1 MDYHEKTEA
10 TAYEDV
16 VSLCMRMIEMDYIA
30 DIIRD
35 ISDLVKL
42 PTVYDPETVTEG
54 KPYGRAVA
62 LGYEWIRDKAL
73 SDGFE
78 VMEYDGHAL
87 AIRIKETDNPHR
99 IDVVSHVDVVAAG
112 EGWEREPFCGSVAED
127 YIYGRGTV
135 DMKGTLILTYYALK
149 YIKENKL
156 PCKRELRLV
165 IGCDEERTM
174 QDMRYYIRRAGVPDF
189 AFTPD
194 GKFPY
199 SLGEKGALMW
209 TLEGELPTC
218 IEEFDGGVGCNVVSP
233 IATAKLKGTSDAERY
248 REEIRKNQYNAK
260 VSCDK
265 EYTRIILEGK
275 AAHAS
280 VPEAGFNANVALLG
294 LIASVSEDPL
304 AELLYHCFRDY
315 YGKGAGLEYDIA
327 PMGKLTI
334 NLGVLK
340 IFQGKLTAQVDCRYP
355 KGVTSDLLTGKLKEA
370 LAPIRV
376 VLNYDD
382 EPTLADASS
391 PYLKILLSVY
401 REVSKD
407 QEAQPFI
414 SGGVT
419 YSKVIP
425 NCVAFGPEREGE
437 PPMAHQANER
447 LELERIPELF
457 EIYKE
462 AMIRLADME
471 EFDHQK

>member
-1 MDYHEKTEA
+1 MSMKG
-10 TAYEDV
+10 
-16 VSLCMRMIEMDYIA
+16 MDYIA
-30 DIIRD
+30 DILRD

-42 PTVYDPETVTEG
+42 PTVYDSETVTDG
-54 KPYGRAVA
+54 MPYGRAVA
-62 LGYEWIRDKAL
+62 LGYEWIKEKAL
-73 SDGFE
+73 RDGFE

-87 AIRIKETDNPHR
+87 AIRIKGSDSPQR
-99 IDVVSHVDVVAAG
+99 IDVVSHVDVVAPG
-112 EGWEREPFCGSVAED
+112 EGWEQDPFGGSVTED

-135 DMKGTLILTYYALK
+135 DMKGTLILTYHALK
-149 YIKENKL
+149 YIKENRI

-174 QDMRYYIRRAGVPDF
+174 QDMRYYIKKAGSPDF

-209 TLEGELPTC
+209 TLEGELSTC

-233 IATAKLKGTSDAERY
+233 IATAKLKGTSDAERF
-248 REEIRKNQYNAK
+248 REELRKYQYKAK
-260 VSCDK
+260 VTCDK
-265 EYTRIILEGK
+265 EYTRIVLEGK

-280 VPEAGFNANVALLG
+280 APETGFNANVYLLK
-294 LIASVSEDPL
+294 LIASVSRDPL
-304 AELLYHCFRDY
+304 ADLLYRCFRDS
-315 YGKGAGLEYDIA
+315 YGKGAGIEYDIA

-340 IFQGKLTAQVDCRYP
+340 ILQGKLIAQVDCRYP
-355 KGVTSDLLTGKLKEA
+355 KGVTSDLLTGKLKET
-370 LAPIRV
+370 LAPIMV

-391 PYLKILLSVY
+391 PYLKVLLSVY
-401 REVSKD
+401 HEISKD

-419 YSKVIP
+419 YSKAIP
-425 NCVAFGPEREGE
+425 NCVAFGPSREGE
-437 PPMAHQANER
+437 FPMAHQANEC
-447 LELERIPELF
+447 LELKKIPELF

-462 AMIRLADME
+462 AMIRLADL
-471 EFDHQK
+471 